1 MKDIQSQPDFR
12 RINIQKVGVK
22 NISYPLTVLD
32 QENTTQK
39 TVATVNMYVN
49 LPHHFKGTHMSRFV
63 EILNRFH
70 GEINLKNFH
79 LILADM
85 KDRLQAEAAHLEID
99 FPYFL
104 KKYARSPR
112 STAPLGA
119 DQTPAFDGAQKSHT
133 LTEYHCAMHGS
144 LSERDDLV
152 LTVQVPI
159 YPPSPSQRESA
170 LPRSLGHW
178 GLATVSVRLLH
189 FIWIEDL
196 IRMIETV
203 TSHDLC
209 WPSGDDE
216 FAAASLEVEG
226 ITKALGSCL
235 QKNTTISWFSITVK
249 NYSEGCN
256 TFASLEW
263 PEEGTLARA

>member
-1 MKDIQSQPDFR
+1 MKDIQNQPDFR

-32 QENTTQK
+32 KENTTQK

-49 LPHHFKGTHMSRFV
+49 LPHHFKGTHMSRFI

-85 KDRLQAEAAHLEID
+85 KERLQAEAAHMEID

-104 KKYARSPR
+104 KKYPGPPR
-112 STAPLGA
+112 TRQAPAGIG
-119 DQTPAFDGAQKSHT
+119 QNTNT
-133 LTEYHCAMHGS
+133 LTEYRCAMHGS
-144 LSERDDLV
+144 LSEKDDLV

-159 YPPSPSQRESA
+159 YPPSPCQTNCA

-203 TSHDLC
+203 TSHNLC
-209 WPSGDDE
+209 WPGGDDD
-216 FAAASLEVEG
+216 AAVSASLEVES
-226 ITKALGSCL
+226 ITRALGRTL
-235 QKNTTISWFSITVK
+235 QTNAAIRWFALTVK

-256 TFASLEW
+256 IFASLEW
-263 PEEGTLARA
+263 PEDANPARG

>member
-1 MKDIQSQPDFR
+1 MKDIQNQPDAR
-12 RINIQKVGVK
+12 KIDIQKVGVK

-32 QENTTQK
+32 KKNRTQK

-79 LILADM
+79 AILSEM
-85 KDRLQAEAAHLEID
+85 KERLQAEEAHMEVD

-104 KKYARSPR
+104 KRER
-112 STAPLGA
+112 G
-119 DQTPAFDGAQKSHT
+119 GAQISA
-133 LTEYHCAMHGS
+133 EYRCAMHGS
-144 LSERDDLV
+144 LGGKNDLLLRV
-152 LTVQVPI
+152 EVPI
-159 YPPSPSQRESA
+159 YPPSPCQTDDL

-178 GLATVSVRLLH
+178 GAAGIGVRLRH

-196 IRMIETV
+196 IRDIEAV

-209 WPSGDDE
+209 CPGCGVQGEGGLD
-216 FAAASLEVEG
+216 VEALG
-226 ITKALGSCL
+226 VERITKAIGRQLLG
-235 QKNTTISWFSITVK
+235 NDAITWFSITVK

-263 PEEGTLARA
+263 PEASQGQ

>member
-1 MKDIQSQPDFR
+1 MKDIQNQPDFR
-12 RINIQKVGVK
+12 RINIRKVGVK
-22 NISYPLTVLD
+22 NISYPITVLD
-32 QENTTQK
+32 KENTTQK

-79 LILADM
+79 LILAEM
-85 KDRLQAEAAHLEID
+85 KERLQAEAAHMEID

-104 KKYARSPR
+104 KKNH
-112 STAPLGA
+112 LGTTSLA
-119 DQTPAFDGAQKSHT
+119 
-133 LTEYHCAMHGS
+133 EYRCAMHGS
-144 LSERDDLV
+144 LSVGDDLV

-159 YPPSPSQRESA
+159 YPPSPSQTA
-170 LPRSLGHW
+170 HGLPRSLGHW
-178 GLATVSVRLLH
+178 GLATVSVRLWH

-203 TSHDLC
+203 TSHNLC
-209 WPSGDDE
+209 WPASATGDGSMED
-216 FAAASLEVEG
+216 LEVEN
-226 ITKALGSCL
+226 ITRALGRSL
-235 QKNTTISWFSITVK
+235 RDNAAIRWFALTVK

-263 PEEGTLARA
+263 PEDGTGPGC

>member
-1 MKDIQSQPDFR
+1 MKDIQNQPDAR

-32 QENTTQK
+32 KENTTQK

-49 LPHHFKGTHMSRFV
+49 LPHHFKGTHMSRFI

-70 GEINLKNFH
+70 GGINLKNFH
-79 LILADM
+79 VILAEM
-85 KDRLQAEAAHLEID
+85 KDKLQAEAAHMEID

-104 KKYARSPR
+104 KKNQSDISRIA
-112 STAPLGA
+112 
-119 DQTPAFDGAQKSHT
+119 
-133 LTEYHCAMHGS
+133 EYRCAMHGS
-144 LSERDDLV
+144 LGSCDDLV
-152 LTVQVPI
+152 LTVQIPI
-159 YPPSPSQRESA
+159 YPPSPTQTRHS

-196 IRMIETV
+196 IRMVEAV
-203 TSHDLC
+203 TSHNLC
-209 WPSGDDE
+209 WPACGDG
-216 FAAASLEVEG
+216 AASSTSLEVES
-226 ITKALGSCL
+226 ITKALGGQLRDNAS
-235 QKNTTISWFSITVK
+235 IRWFSLTVK

-263 PEEGTLARA
+263 SPEARVS

>member
-49 LPHHFKGTHMSRFV
+49 LPHHFKGTHMSRFI
-63 EILNRFH
+63 EILNRFQ

-104 KKYARSPR
+104 KKHRRNP
-112 STAPLGA
+112 
-119 DQTPAFDGAQKSHT
+119 HT
-133 LTEYHCAMHGS
+133 MAEYRCAMHGS
-144 LSERDDLV
+144 LSVRDDLV
-152 LTVQVPI
+152 LTVHVPI
-159 YPPSPSQRESA
+159 YPPSPSQTDHA

-209 WPSGDDE
+209 WPAGQDE
-216 FAAASLEVEG
+216 LSVTAGLEVES
-226 ITKALGSCL
+226 ITKALGRCL
-235 QKNTTISWFSITVK
+235 QNNATIRWFAIIVK

-263 PEEGTLARA
+263 PEVSSMTRA

>member
-1 MKDIQSQPDFR
+1 MKDIQSLPDSR

-32 QENTTQK
+32 KQNATQK

-49 LPHHFKGTHMSRFV
+49 LPHHFKGTHMSRFI
-63 EILNRFH
+63 EILNRFR

-79 LILADM
+79 LILAEM
-85 KDRLQAEAAHLEID
+85 KEKLQAEAAHMEID

-104 KKYARSPR
+104 KKQQGENHRIA
-112 STAPLGA
+112 
-119 DQTPAFDGAQKSHT
+119 
-133 LTEYHCAMHGS
+133 EYRCIMHGS
-144 LSERDDLV
+144 LDTTDDLV
-152 LTVQVPI
+152 LKVQVPI
-159 YPPSPSQRESA
+159 YPPSPSQASHV

-178 GLATVSVRLLH
+178 GLATVSVRMQH

-196 IRMIETV
+196 IRLIESV
-203 TSHDLC
+203 TSHKLR
-209 WPSGDDE
+209 WPACTDGAPSVTE
-216 FAAASLEVEG
+216 SLEVEG
-226 ITKALGSCL
+226 ITKALGRSL
-235 QKNTTISWFSITVK
+235 RDNAAIRWFSLTVK

-263 PEEGTLARA
+263 PDSL

>member
-1 MKDIQSQPDFR
+1 MKDIQNQPDFR

-32 QENTTQK
+32 KENSTQK

-49 LPHHFKGTHMSRFV
+49 LPHHFKGTHMSRFI

-79 LILADM
+79 LILATM

-99 FPYFL
+99 FPYFC
-104 KKYARSPR
+104 KKYQRDLRPPHCGIELN
-112 STAPLGA
+112 PLA
-119 DQTPAFDGAQKSHT
+119 VETPANTQT
-133 LTEYHCAMHGS
+133 LAEYRCTMHGS
-144 LSERDDLV
+144 LDTKNDLV

-159 YPPSPSQRESA
+159 YPPSPSQTTTA

-196 IRMIETV
+196 ISIIETI
-203 TSHDLC
+203 TSHNLG
-209 WPSGDDE
+209 WPASDTE
-216 FAAASLEVEG
+216 VAVSPSLEVEG
-226 ITKALGSCL
+226 ITKALGRCL
-235 QKNTTISWFSITVK
+235 QKNAAIRWFALTVK

-263 PEEGTLARA
+263 SEGAGLS

>member
-1 MKDIQSQPDFR
+1 MKDIQNQPDFR
-12 RINIQKVGVK
+12 RINIRKVGVK
-22 NISYPLTVLD
+22 NITYPITVLD
-32 QENTTQK
+32 KENTIQK

-79 LILADM
+79 LILAEM
-85 KDRLQAEAAHLEID
+85 KDRLQAEEAHMEID

-104 KKYARSPR
+104 KKSP
-112 STAPLGA
+112 APQRGA
-119 DQTPAFDGAQKSHT
+119 DLNSNT
-133 LTEYHCAMHGS
+133 LAEYRCAMHGS
-144 LSERDDLV
+144 LSAADDLV

-159 YPPSPSQRESA
+159 YPPSPCQTA
-170 LPRSLGHW
+170 HGLPRSLGHW

-209 WPSGDDE
+209 WPTGADGDFSTE
-216 FAAASLEVEG
+216 ALEVESM
-226 ITKALGSCL
+226 TRALGRSL
-235 QKNTTISWFSITVK
+235 RDNAAIRWFALVVK
-249 NYSEGCN
+249 NHSEGCN
-256 TFASLEW
+256 TFAALEW
-263 PEEGTLARA
+263 PAGGAGQGG

>member
-1 MKDIQSQPDFR
+1 MKDIQNQPDFR

-49 LPHHFKGTHMSRFV
+49 LPHHFKGTHMSRFI

-79 LILADM
+79 LILAEM
-85 KDRLQAEAAHLEID
+85 KERLQAQAAHMEID

-104 KKYARSPR
+104 KKDS
-112 STAPLGA
+112 STQVLA
-119 DQTPAFDGAQKSHT
+119 
-133 LTEYHCAMHGS
+133 EYRCAMHGS
-144 LSERDDLV
+144 LNTRDDLV
-152 LTVQVPI
+152 LSVQVPI
-159 YPPSPSQRESA
+159 YPPCPRQANCA

-196 IRMIETV
+196 IRLIETV
-203 TSHDLC
+203 TCHDLC
-209 WPSGDDE
+209 WPAADDTT
-216 FAAASLEVEG
+216 AVTASLEVEG
-226 ITKALGSCL
+226 ITRALGRRL
-235 QKNTTISWFSITVK
+235 QTTPAIRWFALTVR

-256 TFASLEW
+256 TFASLQW
-263 PEEGTLARA
+263 PEGAGQARC

>member
-1 MKDIQSQPDFR
+1 MKDIQNQPDFR

-32 QENTTQK
+32 KENATQR

-49 LPHHFKGTHMSRFV
+49 LPHHFKGTHMSRFI
-63 EILNRFH
+63 EILNRFR

-79 LILADM
+79 RILAEM
-85 KDRLQAEAAHLEID
+85 KTTLQAEEAHMEVA

-104 KKYARSPR
+104 RTAQGSSPR
-112 STAPLGA
+112 LA
-119 DQTPAFDGAQKSHT
+119 
-133 LTEYHCAMHGS
+133 EYHCAMHGS
-144 LSERDDLV
+144 LGSNDDLV

-159 YPPSPSQRESA
+159 YPPSPSQNPQG

-178 GLATVSVRLLH
+178 GLATVCVRLLH
-189 FIWIEDL
+189 FIWLEDL
-196 IRMIETV
+196 IRMIESV
-203 TSHDLC
+203 TAHDLR
-209 WPSGDDE
+209 WP
-216 FAAASLEVEG
+216 AATADSKSPAEALEVES
-226 ITKALGSCL
+226 ITKSLGRCL
-235 QKNTTISWFSITVK
+235 RDNAAIRWFSLTVK

-263 PEEGTLARA
+263 SADQKRAERALVSGAAPA